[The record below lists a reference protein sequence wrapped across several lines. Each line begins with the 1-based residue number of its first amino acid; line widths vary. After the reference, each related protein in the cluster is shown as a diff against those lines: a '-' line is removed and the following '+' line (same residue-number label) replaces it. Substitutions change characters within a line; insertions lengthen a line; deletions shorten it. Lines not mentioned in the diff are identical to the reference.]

1 MLEEVERWLSSRSW
15 SAADRPSLDQLLAAK
30 RAGGNSVSVVLP
42 ALNEEATVG
51 AIVAAIRR
59 DLMLA
64 APLVDELVVLDSGS
78 TDRTAAVAGAAGARV
93 VHRDSLLPRIPAVP
107 GKGEVLW
114 RSLLATSGDIVCF
127 VDADLRDFSSAFVSG
142 IVGPLLTHPETQL
155 VKAMYDRPLY
165 PLDSGSPPE
174 NGAGAGVDGAGAV
187 ASTNG
192 AAAAAASDSAVGGIG
207 PIGQGG
213 RVTELVARPLL
224 NLHWPQLA
232 GFVQPLGGEY
242 AARRALLERLPF
254 PVGYG
259 VELGL
264 LVDALHTVGLDALA
278 QVDVGVRK
286 HRHQDG
292 QALGRMAAAI
302 YRTAQLRLTR
312 GHLIRPRLT
321 QFARGADGGFEP
333 RTHTVDTE
341 ERPPM
346 IEIQEYAERWAA

>member
-1 MLEEVERWLSSRSW
+1 MLEEVERWLNSRSW
-15 SAADRPSLDQLLAAK
+15 SAADRPLGRLLEAK
-30 RAGGNSVSVVLP
+30 RQTGRTVSVVLP

-51 AIVAAIRR
+51 AIVAAIRAG
-59 DLMLA
+59 LMTDA
-64 APLVDELVVLDSGS
+64 VGLVDELVVLDSGS
-78 TDRTAAVAGAAGARV
+78 TDRTAEVAAAAGARV
-93 VHRDSLLPRIPAVP
+93 VHRDSVLPRIPALP

-114 RSLLATSGDIVCF
+114 RSLLVTTGDIVCF
-127 VDADLRDFSSAFVSG
+127 IDADLREFSTTFVSG
-142 IVGPLLTHPETQL
+142 IVGPLLTDPDVHF
-155 VKAMYDRPLY
+155 VKAMYDRPLET
-165 PLDSGSPPE
+165 GGVE
-174 NGAGAGVDGAGAV
+174 GA
-187 ASTNG
+187 
-192 AAAAAASDSAVGGIG
+192 
-207 PIGQGG
+207 GQGG

-242 AARRALLERLPF
+242 AARRSLLERLPF

-302 YRTAQLRLTR
+302 YRTAQLRLAR
-312 GHLIRPRLT
+312 GHLVRPRLT
-321 QFARGADGGFEP
+321 QFDRGEQGFVP
-333 RTHTVDTE
+333 RTSDVDTE

-346 IEIQEYAERWAA
+346 AEIPEYAARRAA

>member
-1 MLEEVERWLSSRSW
+1 MLEEVERWLDRRSW
-15 SAADRPSLDQLLAAK
+15 SVGDRPLDQLLAAK
-30 RAGGNSVSVVLP
+30 RDTGTTVGVVLP

-51 AIVAAIRR
+51 DIVATIRR
-59 DLMLA
+59 ELMTDA
-64 APLVDELVVLDSGS
+64 VPLVDELVVLDSGS
-78 TDRTAAVAGAAGARV
+78 TDRTAEAAAAAGARV
-93 VHRDSLLPRIPAVP
+93 VHRDSVLPRLPALP

-127 VDADLRDFSSAFVSG
+127 VDADLRDFSADFVTG
-142 IVGPLLTHPETQL
+142 IVGPLLTDPGVQF
-155 VKAMYDRPLY
+155 VKAMYDRPL
-165 PLDSGSPPE
+165 GE
-174 NGAGAGVDGAGAV
+174 
-187 ASTNG
+187 
-192 AAAAAASDSAVGGIG
+192 AA
-207 PIGQGG
+207 GQGG

-242 AARRALLERLPF
+242 AARRSLLERLPF

-278 QVDVGVRK
+278 QVDVGVRV

-292 QALGRMAAAI
+292 RALGRMAAAI
-302 YRTAQLRLTR
+302 YRTAQLRLAR
-312 GHLIRPRLT
+312 GHLVRPVLT
-321 QFARGADGGFEP
+321 QFERTESGFAP
-333 RTHTVDTE
+333 RTYAVDTE

-346 IEIQEYAERWAA
+346 AEIPEYVARRRAA